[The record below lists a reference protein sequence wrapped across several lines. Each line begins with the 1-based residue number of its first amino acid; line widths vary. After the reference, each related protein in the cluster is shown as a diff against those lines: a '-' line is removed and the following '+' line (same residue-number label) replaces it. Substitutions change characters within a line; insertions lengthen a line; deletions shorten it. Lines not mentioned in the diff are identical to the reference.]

1 MFSSELKYPVFLL
14 YPVKKRRL
22 KNNVTD
28 VDVYR
33 KRLERIE
40 ELLQELSEYSE
51 RGAVIIVE
59 GKRDILSMKRLG
71 IKGSFEL
78 ATRHSLFNFSEKI
91 ASLGCDVIILTDW
104 DRRGDMLAAKL
115 SEYFENFG
123 IKPELQIRNKLRLI
137 TQKEIKDIESLYTYV
152 SKLRLKTGSSL
163 IPEYEMNMKFES

>member
-1 MFSSELKYPVFLL
+1 M
-14 YPVKKRRL
+14 
-22 KNNVTD
+22 TD

-40 ELLQELSEYSE
+40 ELLLELSEYSE

-59 GKRDILSMKRLG
+59 GKRDILSIKRLG
-71 IKGSFEL
+71 IKGRFEL
-78 ATRHSLFNFSEKI
+78 ATRHSLFNFSERI
-91 ASLGCDVIILTDW
+91 AGLGSEVIILTDW
-104 DRRGDMLAAKL
+104 DRRGDLLAAKL

-152 SKLRLKTGSSL
+152 SKLRSKTGMSL
-163 IPEYEMNMKFES
+163 NPEYETNVKFKNQ